1 MTEKE
6 TEQNMLMEFITETCY
21 IDINKKIGV
30 QGSDYYKPINTK
42 KTTQTTKTNN
52 NG

>member
-1 MTEKE
+1 MIKKE
-6 TEQNMLMEFITETCY
+6 WHWLL
-21 IDINKKIGV
+21 DINKKIGV